1 VGAPLSSALLIS
13 LTVDGSVGV
22 RLMQANLVQ
31 AIEMV
36 SCTSST
42 EELFISVL
50 QVLMNLA
57 FPFDAMAT
65 HALTKEILKR
75 LTILCVHRSIEVRL
89 YSLGMMPCL
98 GRYDCLRSC
107 MNGFSKILRSF
118 WLSFV

>member
-13 LTVDGSVGV
+13 LTVDRLVGV
-22 RLMQANLVQ
+22 RLMRANLVQ

-50 QVLMNLA
+50 QALMNLA

-75 LTILCVHRSIEVRL
+75 LTILCVHRSIEV
-89 YSLGMMPCL
+89 
-98 GRYDCLRSC
+98 
-107 MNGFSKILRSF
+107 
-118 WLSFV
+118 